1 MALIYISAGSN
12 QGNRAEYLRMA
23 AQLLAP
29 AVKILR
35 TSELYLTEPWGYKPQ
50 PSFYN
55 LVWEAETDLDPDS
68 LLKHFKEIEKRIGRV
83 KTLRYGPRVID
94 LDILLYDDKVYQ
106 SQNLTIPHAMMR
118 ERRFVLQPLCD
129 LIPMEQDPVTKKT
142 WFELL
147 QACPEGGFEK
157 LNETLN
163 YDQPLINWG
172 LRTYTMGIVN
182 LRKKAE
188 NGETVDTY
196 SFTMATAADEISAK
210 LVSGDLDIALIP
222 ANLASVLY
230 HKTQGKIRVADINTL
245 GVLYC
250 VTTDESIHSVEDLTG
265 KTVVT
270 TGQGTTPEYALRTLL
285 ERSGITDCTLEFKS
299 EATEVAALLKE
310 GSAQIGVLPQPFVT
324 AAMMQNEALQ
334 SAFSLS
340 EEWDRLDADSH
351 LVTGVTVVR
360 AEFLEE
366 HADAVARFVSEH
378 EASAAL
384 ANSDVQK
391 TAELVAE
398 YGIIEKAPVAAK
410 ALPNCNIVCIT
421 GEEMKTALSGYL
433 DTLYAQNPQAVG
445 GSLPGDDFY
454 VQER

>member
-182 LRKKAE
+182 LTPDSFSGDGLMNGQNPVTGALRRCEAFLE
-188 NGETVDTY
+188 NGADILDFGAESTRPGFEEVSGKNEIMRLIPVLKEVRRRFPNALLSVDSRKTEVIRAALDCGIDWINNTGDSADENLNRLCAESGKVTVLMRSDPLRKITDEVLTAEKILERVRSQLLDRVSRVQKFGMKQENIVLDPGIGFGSSP
-196 SFTMATAADEISAK
+196 SFDLEIIRQIRQISLLGYPVLLGTSRKSFLGRYLRRPVEERQAGTAAVICYAILNGCDVIRVHDVK
-210 LVSGDLDIALIP
+210 FMKDIA
-222 ANLASVLY
+222 AMS
-230 HKTQGKIRVADINTL
+230 DM
-245 GVLYC
+245 
-250 VTTDESIHSVEDLTG
+250 
-265 KTVVT
+265 
-270 TGQGTTPEYALRTLL
+270 LR
-285 ERSGITDCTLEFKS
+285 K
-299 EATEVAALLKE
+299 
-310 GSAQIGVLPQPFVT
+310 Q
-324 AAMMQNEALQ
+324 
-334 SAFSLS
+334 
-340 EEWDRLDADSH
+340 
-351 LVTGVTVVR
+351 
-360 AEFLEE
+360 
-366 HADAVARFVSEH
+366 
-378 EASAAL
+378 
-384 ANSDVQK
+384 
-391 TAELVAE
+391 
-398 YGIIEKAPVAAK
+398 
-410 ALPNCNIVCIT
+410 
-421 GEEMKTALSGYL
+421 
-433 DTLYAQNPQAVG
+433 
-445 GSLPGDDFY
+445 
-454 VQER
+454 

>member
-182 LRKKAE
+182 LTPDSFSGDGLMNGQNPVTGALRRCEAFLE
-188 NGETVDTY
+188 NGADILDFGAESTRPGFEEVSGKNEIMRLIPVLKEVRRRFPNALLSVDSRKTEVIRAALDCGIDWINNTGDSADENLNRLCAESGKVTVLMRSDPLRKITDEVLTAEKILERVRSQLLDRVSRVQKFGMKQENIVLDPGIGFGSSP
-196 SFTMATAADEISAK
+196 SFDLEIIRQIRQISLLGYPVLLGTSRKSFLGRYLSRPVEERQAGTAAVICYAILNGCDVIRVHDVK
-210 LVSGDLDIALIP
+210 FMKDIA
-222 ANLASVLY
+222 AMS
-230 HKTQGKIRVADINTL
+230 DM
-245 GVLYC
+245 
-250 VTTDESIHSVEDLTG
+250 
-265 KTVVT
+265 
-270 TGQGTTPEYALRTLL
+270 LR
-285 ERSGITDCTLEFKS
+285 K
-299 EATEVAALLKE
+299 
-310 GSAQIGVLPQPFVT
+310 Q
-324 AAMMQNEALQ
+324 
-334 SAFSLS
+334 
-340 EEWDRLDADSH
+340 
-351 LVTGVTVVR
+351 
-360 AEFLEE
+360 
-366 HADAVARFVSEH
+366 
-378 EASAAL
+378 
-384 ANSDVQK
+384 
-391 TAELVAE
+391 
-398 YGIIEKAPVAAK
+398 
-410 ALPNCNIVCIT
+410 
-421 GEEMKTALSGYL
+421 
-433 DTLYAQNPQAVG
+433 
-445 GSLPGDDFY
+445 
-454 VQER
+454 

>member
-182 LRKKAE
+182 LTPDSFSGDGLMNGQNPVTGALRRCEAFLE
-188 NGETVDTY
+188 NGADILDFGAESTRPGFEEVSGKNEIMRLIPVLKEVRRRFPNALLSVDSRKTEVIRAALDCGIDWINNTGDSADENLNRLCAESGKVTVLMRSDPLRKIPDEVLTAEKILERVRSQLLDRVSRVQKFGMKQENIVLDPGIGFGSSP
-196 SFTMATAADEISAK
+196 SFDLEIIRQIRQISLLGYPVLLGTSRKSFLGRYLSRPVEERQAGTAAVICYAILNGCDVIRVHDVK
-210 LVSGDLDIALIP
+210 FMKDIA
-222 ANLASVLY
+222 AMS
-230 HKTQGKIRVADINTL
+230 DM
-245 GVLYC
+245 
-250 VTTDESIHSVEDLTG
+250 
-265 KTVVT
+265 
-270 TGQGTTPEYALRTLL
+270 LR
-285 ERSGITDCTLEFKS
+285 K
-299 EATEVAALLKE
+299 
-310 GSAQIGVLPQPFVT
+310 Q
-324 AAMMQNEALQ
+324 
-334 SAFSLS
+334 
-340 EEWDRLDADSH
+340 
-351 LVTGVTVVR
+351 
-360 AEFLEE
+360 
-366 HADAVARFVSEH
+366 
-378 EASAAL
+378 
-384 ANSDVQK
+384 
-391 TAELVAE
+391 
-398 YGIIEKAPVAAK
+398 
-410 ALPNCNIVCIT
+410 
-421 GEEMKTALSGYL
+421 
-433 DTLYAQNPQAVG
+433 
-445 GSLPGDDFY
+445 
-454 VQER
+454 